1 MQKPVLTIVVPCYN
15 EEDVLP
21 ETIKQLTNVLE
32 HLMEEHLIAG
42 GSKVLF
48 VDDGSRDRTW
58 ELIEQESERNP
69 LVTGIKL
76 SRNFGHQKALLA
88 GLETAKNDSDCV
100 ISIDADL
107 QDDVSAIREFVVKY
121 WEGYDIVYG
130 VRRSRD
136 ADTWF
141 KRATAQWFYRFMQK
155 LGVHVVY
162 NHADFR
168 LMSKRAL
175 EELSRYTEVNIFLRG
190 IVPLL
195 GFRTTKVFYDRKE
208 RFAGQ
213 SKYPLKKMLS
223 FAFDGITSFSIAPI
237 RFITFIGFLAF
248 FLSSIAGIYALAVKL
263 LGHAESGWTSIIISI
278 WFIGGL
284 LLMGIGLIGEYI
296 GKIYQE
302 VKRRPRFT
310 IEKTLRSPALPP
322 LSKKKRCN
330 YEPAVSALFACQ
342 HHPHCGRIIDH
353 ASSLSSPPRSVLAGN
368 IGRHCGQ
375 CGHQLHTEPNVYV
388 SKQCLHY
395 QKHVPLYCGHDRML
409 LLFVPPEHTAH

>member
-1 MQKPVLTIVVPCYN
+1 MQKPILTIVVPCYN

-21 ETIKQLTNVLE
+21 ETIKQLTHVLE
-32 HLMEEHLIAG
+32 NLLEEHLIAI
-42 GSKVLF
+42 GSKILF

-58 ELIEQESERNP
+58 MLIEEESQRNP
-69 LVTGIKL
+69 FVTGIKL

-107 QDDVSAIREFVVKY
+107 QDDISVIREFVVKY

-136 ADTWF
+136 TDTWF
-141 KRATAQWFYRFMQK
+141 KKATAQWFYRFMQK
-155 LGVHVVY
+155 LGVQLVY

-190 IVPLL
+190 MVPLL
-195 GFRTTKVFYDRKE
+195 GFRSTEVFYDRKE
-208 RFAGQ
+208 RLAGQ
-213 SKYPLKKMLS
+213 SKYPLKKMLA

-237 RFITFIGFLAF
+237 RWITFIGFLAF
-248 FLSSIAGIYALAVKL
+248 LLSSAAGIYALAVKL
-263 LGHAESGWTSIIISI
+263 LGHAQSGWTSIMISV

-310 IEKTLRSPALPP
+310 IEKALHSPSFSP
-322 LSKKKRCN
+322 LSKKEK
-330 YEPAVSALFACQ
+330 VQ
-342 HHPHCGRIIDH
+342 H
-353 ASSLSSPPRSVLAGN
+353 
-368 IGRHCGQ
+368 
-375 CGHQLHTEPNVYV
+375 
-388 SKQCLHY
+388 
-395 QKHVPLYCGHDRML
+395 
-409 LLFVPPEHTAH
+409 

>member
-1 MQKPVLTIVVPCYN
+1 MQKPILTIVVPCYN

-32 HLMEEHLIAG
+32 NLLEEHLIAI
-42 GSKVLF
+42 GSKILF

-69 LVTGIKL
+69 FVTGIKL

-136 ADTWF
+136 TDTWF

-155 LGVHVVY
+155 LGVQLVY

-195 GFRTTKVFYDRKE
+195 GFRSTEVFYDRKE

-213 SKYPLKKMLS
+213 SKYPLKKMLA
-223 FAFDGITSFSIAPI
+223 FAFDGVTSFSIAPI

-248 FLSSIAGIYALAVKL
+248 LLSSIAGIYALTVKL

-310 IEKTLRSPALPP
+310 IEKTLRSPSLSP
-322 LSKKKRCN
+322 LSKKEKVR
-330 YEPAVSALFACQ
+330 L
-342 HHPHCGRIIDH
+342 
-353 ASSLSSPPRSVLAGN
+353 
-368 IGRHCGQ
+368 
-375 CGHQLHTEPNVYV
+375 
-388 SKQCLHY
+388 
-395 QKHVPLYCGHDRML
+395 
-409 LLFVPPEHTAH
+409 

>member
-42 GSKVLF
+42 ESKVLF

-322 LSKKKRCN
+322 LSKKEK
-330 YEPAVSALFACQ
+330 V
-342 HHPHCGRIIDH
+342 
-353 ASSLSSPPRSVLAGN
+353 
-368 IGRHCGQ
+368 
-375 CGHQLHTEPNVYV
+375 QL
-388 SKQCLHY
+388 
-395 QKHVPLYCGHDRML
+395 
-409 LLFVPPEHTAH
+409 